1 MAICHFDSHGKRHQY
16 SKLFFFLNF
25 HDSSKLAFI
34 QHTYTCVLFHVHGFL
49 GSARINLKKSHERL
63 PRGSRQASDSCRR
76 VHQAAAATKTGL
88 ESQDTQRGNG
98 LQPMNTKHGEATGK
112 LTNRL
117 KRAYFSHYQ
126 NQHRCQTSQH
136 PNPDVIC

>member
-1 MAICHFDSHGKRHQY
+1 MTLQSWRFYNIRTHV
-16 SKLFFFLNF
+16 FFFMC
-25 HDSSKLAFI
+25 
-34 QHTYTCVLFHVHGFL
+34 TGFL
-49 GSARINLKKSHERL
+49 GVHESISKSRTNAFPEAQDKHQTAADGFTRLLLLPER
-63 PRGSRQASDSCRR
+63 
-76 VHQAAAATKTGL
+76 GL

-112 LTNRL
+112 FTNRL
-117 KRAYFSHYQ
+117 KRAFFSPYQ